1 MNDGGGSD
9 PKLMRLSAALLVEQ
23 AVHSRIRAAELH
35 QELVNGTARVHGHD
49 LAFLCLRRARRYRLV
64 AATSVTQVDRT
75 GPLAQW
81 VEALA
86 GRLEGDLAVSML
98 TEDQLARPNADWAAG
113 LPACW
118 LWLPLRGPSG
128 RAEGGLLLARRQPW
142 QDADRLLA
150 EPLAV
155 CYGHAL
161 WARRRRLP
169 DLPPLTRRHGI
180 AVALAVLLLAAL
192 PVRLDTL
199 APAEIAP
206 ADPIPITA
214 PFDGIIAD
222 MPVRPY
228 QGVKTDDVLVAF
240 DPRELA
246 MKRDVAAKA
255 LDVAEA
261 ELSSLRNQA
270 FMDPDS
276 KNRIAVAESKVA
288 MEREAQNHA
297 EQRFQRHRVTA
308 PADGVVIYDDRLSW
322 KGRPVSTG
330 QALMTLADP
339 RRVELR
345 IDVPVAG
352 LIQSHEG
359 AEVRLFLD
367 MDPSRPISAR
377 LTRVGYE
384 ARPVPGGGLA
394 YRFAAA
400 FAPDASALQLGARGT
415 AKVYGESVS
424 LGYYLVRRP
433 WAALRQ
439 FLGV

>member
-1 MNDGGGSD
+1 MSEGGSPD
-9 PKLMRLSAALLVEQ
+9 PKLLRLSAALLVEQ
-23 AVHSRIRAAELH
+23 AVRNRIRPAELN
-35 QELVNGTARVHGHD
+35 QELVNGTARVHGHE
-49 LAFLCLRRARRYRLV
+49 LALLCVWRAQGYRLA
-64 AATSVTQVDRT
+64 AATTVNQVDRT

-81 VEALA
+81 AEGLA
-86 GRLEGDLAVSML
+86 RRLEDDPSVRLL
-98 TEDQLARPNADWAAG
+98 TDDQLARPDADWAAG
-113 LPACW
+113 LPPYWMA
-118 LWLPLRGPSG
+118 LPLRAPSG
-128 RAEGGLLLARRQPW
+128 RVEGLLALARRQPW

-150 EPLAV
+150 EPLAN

-161 WARRRRLP
+161 WAVRHRLP
-169 DLPPLTRRHGI
+169 DLPSPTRRQWAAAGI
-180 AVALAVLLLAAL
+180 GLVLMALV

-199 APAEIAP
+199 APAEIVP
-206 ADPIPITA
+206 ADPIPVTA
-214 PFDGIIAD
+214 PFDGIVTEV
-222 MPVRPY
+222 PVRPY
-228 QGVKTDDVLVAF
+228 QAVKAEDVLVAF

-261 ELSSLRNQA
+261 ELASLRNQA
-270 FMDPDS
+270 FLDPDS

-288 MEREAQNHA
+288 MEREALNHA
-297 EQRFQRHRVTA
+297 EQRFQRHRVRA

-339 RRVELR
+339 ARPELR

-352 LIQSHEG
+352 LIPSHEG

-367 MDPSRPISAR
+367 MDPSRPISAQ
-377 LTRVGYE
+377 LVRVGYE

-394 YRFAAA
+394 YRFVAR
-400 FAPDASALQLGARGT
+400 FAEDAGTLQLGARGT
-415 AKVYGESVS
+415 AKLYGESVS
-424 LGYYLVRRP
+424 LGYYLIRRP
-433 WAALRQ
+433 WAGLRQ